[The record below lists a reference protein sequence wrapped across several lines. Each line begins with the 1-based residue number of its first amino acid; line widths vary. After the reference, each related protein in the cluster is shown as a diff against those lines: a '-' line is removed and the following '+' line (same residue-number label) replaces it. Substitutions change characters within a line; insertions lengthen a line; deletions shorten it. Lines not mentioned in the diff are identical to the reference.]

1 MNHYGPTECTVGVT
15 TYLLPNELTQLDA
28 KFVPIG
34 QPLNGNHVL
43 ILDAN
48 QQLVPSGLVGE
59 ICIGG
64 RQIAS
69 GYIGE
74 SNISQRQFI
83 DHPYLAG
90 ERLYRTGDKG
100 RFNSHGDLEYLG
112 RLDRQV
118 KVRGF
123 RVELGEIEKTI
134 SEQDCVESAAVI
146 QKHQDQLSQLIAYVS
161 CSPQQTNSETQ
172 SIIKQQVEK
181 VCLLICILRA
191 GFGLSL
197 CP

>member
-15 TYLLPNELTQLDA
+15 TYLLPNELTQSDA

-48 QQLVPSGLVGE
+48 QQLVPSGLAGE
-59 ICIGG
+59 ICGQG
-64 RQIAS
+64 DRQIAS

-74 SNISQRQFI
+74 SSISQRQFI

-100 RFNSHGDLEYLG
+100 RFNSHGALEYLG

-118 KVRGF
+118 KVEALGSNSAKLKKPSVSKIVL
-123 RVELGEIEKTI
+123 RV
-134 SEQDCVESAAVI
+134 
-146 QKHQDQLSQLIAYVS
+146 
-161 CSPQQTNSETQ
+161 P
-172 SIIKQQVEK
+172 
-181 VCLLICILRA
+181 
-191 GFGLSL
+191 
-197 CP
+197 P